1 MIDSDLASIIILLI
15 ADIYISIKIYIN
27 RRTSWANEPLV
38 GMSYVCMILGTVII
52 ITSYVL
58 TQNQI

>member
-1 MIDSDLASIIILLI
+1 MLDSDLASIIILLI

-27 RRTSWANEPLV
+27 RHISWANEPLV

-52 ITSYVL
+52 TLYVL